1 MVGAPMTD
9 SNLELLRGTLD
20 LLILKAVS
28 GGPRHGYGIARWIG
42 SVTEGD
48 FLVEE
53 GSLYPALQRVR
64 KRGWLSARW
73 GVSDTGR
80 RARFYDL
87 TDSGRER
94 LDRQLRA
101 WARYTRAVEKA
112 MSAEVAP

>member
-1 MVGAPMTD
+1 MT
-9 SNLELLRGTLD
+9 SSKLELLPGTLD
-20 LLILKAVS
+20 LLILKALSS
-28 GGPRHGYGIARWIG
+28 GPHHGYGIARWIE

-80 RARFYDL
+80 RARFYSL
-87 TDSGRER
+87 TDGGRER
-94 LDRQLRA
+94 LNRELRT

-112 MSAEVAP
+112 MSARVTP